1 MRTIGANCIGQ
12 ESGTMAT
19 NILETRTG
27 QVMHVIRDRIERRT
41 LTPGARLPSVRAM
54 AETIGFSKSTVVE
67 AYDRLAADGT
77 IRSRPGSG
85 FYVAS
90 PLAPLALDRLGGA
103 VEREVDPLW
112 MLRQSL
118 ADGGKRIKPGCGWL
132 PDEWLAGDAIRKGL
146 RAAARDTRDRALTG
160 YASPQG
166 SLPLR
171 ALLARRLSGQG
182 VDAAPDQILLTD
194 SSTHA
199 LDLVCRFLLEP
210 GDTVLVDDPCYFNF
224 LALLRAHRVKVV
236 GVAMTPA
243 GPDVTAF
250 ATALTEHRPRFYLT
264 NSAVHNPTGATLA
277 AATAHKLLKLADA
290 HDLVIVEDDIFADFE
305 HANAPRLAAFDGLD
319 RVIRIGSF
327 SKSVSAAIR
336 CGHIAARPDW
346 VEALADLR
354 IATSMS
360 GNPLSADLLHGVLT
374 DGSYRRHVETL
385 RARLARAMART
396 VKRLRAVGIEPWIEP
411 DAGIFLWAR
420 LPDGMD
426 AVTLARAALAEGI
439 VLAPGNVFSTSGAW
453 GDHLRFNVS
462 MCDDEALFAF
472 LGDACR
478 SVG

>member
-1 MRTIGANCIGQ
+1 
-12 ESGTMAT
+12 MAT
-19 NILETRTG
+19 TMLETRTG
-27 QVMHVIRDRIERRT
+27 QVMQIIRDRIERRT
-41 LTPGARLPSVRAM
+41 LTPGVRLPSVRAM
-54 AETIGFSKSTVVE
+54 ADTIGFSKSTVVE

-85 FYVAS
+85 FYVAA
-90 PLAPLALDRLGGA
+90 PLAPLALNRLGGA

-118 ADGGKRIKPGCGWL
+118 ADGGTCIKPGCGWL

-171 ALLARRLSGQG
+171 ALLARRLAGQG

-236 GVAMTPA
+236 GVAMTPT
-243 GPDVTAF
+243 GPDVAAF
-250 ATALTEHRPRFYLT
+250 AAALTQHRPRFYLT

-277 AATAHKLLKLADA
+277 VATAHKLLTLADA
-290 HDLVIVEDDIFADFE
+290 HDLVIVEDDIFADFD

-336 CGHIAARPDW
+336 CGHIAARPAW
-346 VEALADLR
+346 IEALADLR

-396 VKRLRAVGIEPWIEP
+396 ATRLRAVGIEPWIEP

-439 VLAPGNVFSTSGAW
+439 VLAPGNVFSTSGTW
-453 GDHLRFNVS
+453 TEYLRFNVS

-472 LGDACR
+472 LAGACR
-478 SVG
+478 SARGRDLGAIDAG